1 MYTKQTNNTD
11 VATWGLPEGAMAR
24 LGRGC
29 ISKSMAFSPDGALLV
44 VATALGCWW
53 YDLATL
59 VPRALWDTER
69 GMVSAISFS
78 HDGQWIATGNSDGIV
93 KIWDSRTLQCIAK
106 IDVPANSDGDRKSIN
121 ALIFSPDGESLAAAG
136 CYRNA
141 VYAWQSNTD
150 TPITLLSVDMAEEVA
165 SAGTICPIAFS
176 PDSTLLAY
184 KSAYKVISVLCVETG
199 GTLMAFS
206 EESPRGFDCYALT
219 FSPCGRYLAA
229 SNRKNGTQVWNVHS
243 GTLEMPL
250 TIYGSIQVVPK
261 YMSDGTLRVAGFY
274 ENEVVI
280 WDAAHR
286 EKIDAFE
293 YLGKYRG
300 AACFSTDGKRL
311 ALTNRC
317 GELYVWS
324 EAPSSSLVSLPG
336 HLPSISSL
344 TFLQKGDL
352 LISGTWG
359 RSGILFWNVA
369 RRQLDR
375 TFPSVVDDVLPC
387 ANALSPSEK
396 LLATSPRR
404 WGHKI
409 GTHQVGTIKIWDITS
424 GSKVAELTGH
434 KREVYALAF
443 SPTGGH
449 LISICRE
456 RVILWE
462 TERWKKQHSLVGH
475 IDTVRAVAA
484 FHPDGTCAATASRD
498 GLVFLWDVKRGE
510 QLLSFPTTTR
520 LDPSLYKGT
529 PQAIERIVEQ
539 QELEDR
545 PIRAI
550 AFSPCG
556 TLIAGGMQGEI
567 RIWDVITSEPRMA
580 IVPPQ
585 SCQRQF
591 ALAFSPSGDYLASGA
606 WWQEGQEK
614 VSIRLWRVATGENIA
629 TFWGHPTDIQDL
641 AFSPD
646 GSLLAS
652 GSFDGTILL
661 WDVTP
666 YLQQN
671 EKS

>member
-1 MYTKQTNNTD
+1 MYTKQTDNTD
-11 VATWGLPEGAMAR
+11 VTTWALPEDAIAR

-29 ISKSMAFSPDGALLV
+29 VSKSMAFSPDSAHLV

-53 YDLATL
+53 YNLATL
-59 VPRALWDTER
+59 EPLALWNSER
-69 GMVSAISFS
+69 GMVSSVSFS
-78 HDGQWIATGNSDGIV
+78 HDARWIATGNLDGIV
-93 KIWDSRTLQCIAK
+93 KIWDAQTLQPIAE
-106 IDVPANSDGDRKSIN
+106 IDIPENSDTKGKVIN
-121 ALIFSPDGESLAAAG
+121 RLIFSPDGQHLASAG
-136 CYRNA
+136 SYRTT
-141 VYAWQSNTD
+141 VYAWQRNTD
-150 TPITLLSVDMAEEVA
+150 TPIVSFSVDMPQTA
-165 SAGTICPIAFS
+165 SIVTVCPIAFS
-176 PDSTLLAY
+176 PDSMLLAY
-184 KSAYKVISVLCVETG
+184 KSAYKVISVLHVETG
-199 GTLMAFS
+199 NIISQFS
-206 EESPRGFDCYALT
+206 DENTHLFDCYELT
-219 FSPCGRYLAA
+219 FSPCGRYLAGC
-229 SNRKNGTQVWNVHS
+229 NRKGGAQVWNVHN

-261 YMSDGTLRVAGFY
+261 YMSDGTLRVAGLY
-274 ENEVVI
+274 QNEVVI
-280 WDAAHR
+280 WDAAHQK
-286 EKIDAFE
+286 KIDAFE

-300 AACFSTDGKRL
+300 AACFSTDGKRF
-311 ALTNRC
+311 ALTDRC

-344 TFLQKGDL
+344 TFLQKGNS

-369 RRQLDR
+369 QRQLNR
-375 TFPSVVDDVLPC
+375 MFPSVVDDVLPC

-424 GSKVAELTGH
+424 GNEVAELSEH
-434 KREVYALAF
+434 KREVYALTF

-462 TERWKKQHSLVGH
+462 TERWKKQHLLVGH

-484 FHPDGTCAATASRD
+484 FHPDGTRAATASRD
-498 GLVFLWDVKRGE
+498 GLAFLWDVKSGE
-510 QLLSFPTTTR
+510 QLLSFPTTR
-520 LDPSLYKGT
+520 LDLSLYKGT
-529 PQAIERIVEQ
+529 PKAIQRIVEQ
-539 QELEDR
+539 QELGDR
-545 PIRAI
+545 PIRTI

-567 RIWDVITSEPRMA
+567 RIWDVITSESRMA

-629 TFWGHPTDIQDL
+629 TFWGHPTDVQDL

-646 GSLLAS
+646 GALLAS

-661 WDVTP
+661 WDVTT